1 MAGCKE
7 LTFFV
12 LVTADPTEVLLSPI
26 RDPPHYAVGNSD
38 SSGFRN
44 IVYSIESGCIHVWLL
59 FQAYYIICI
68 KNQVFSLSHGSESY
82 KCILSPRSL
91 ILFWCTGLWPTNTMC
106 PHSIWSARSAGA
118 QSFFVRPPLSMPLSA
133 SRFARIISI
142 CLPETRLLVVCLLAR
157 NEVTCKVAQEG
168 VICVRDGVAC
178 PDARTGCRFAL
189 RYLYCPPI

>member
-118 QSFFVRPPLSMPLSA
+118 QSFFSSVLPYQRHYPLLDLPELF
-133 SRFARIISI
+133 RFACQKRGYLSFA
-142 CLPETRLLVVCLLAR
+142 CLPETRLLAR
-157 NEVTCKVAQEG
+157 
-168 VICVRDGVAC
+168 
-178 PDARTGCRFAL
+178 
-189 RYLYCPPI
+189 